1 MSLTYTRRVPTVT
14 AKKTCCKDK
23 PRCTKCPVT
32 CMRLE
37 REGYADRETK
47 RKYQV
52 DKKIPKRVLK
62 AARAR

>member
-1 MSLTYTRRVPTVT
+1 VPTVT
-14 AKKTCCKDK
+14 VKKKCCKDK

-37 REGYADRETK
+37 REGYAEPESK
-47 RKYQV
+47 RTYTV
-52 DKKIPKRVLK
+52 EKKIPTKLLK

>member
-1 MSLTYTRRVPTVT
+1 MRHTYTRRVPTVT
-14 AKKTCCKDK
+14 VKKTCCKDE

-37 REGYADRETK
+37 REGFAERTSK
-47 RKYQV
+47 RTYV
-52 DKKIPKRVLK
+52 VEKKIPKKALK